1 MKKALKSVSLQFS
14 ENEKLKKAKSILDDV
29 LKPMLAAENAHEID
43 KFLTDKLLDDVVD
56 LFYDESLVK
65 EQAESLSEAMVKKLE
80 AQCAV
85 LELENKALQA
95 KIKKKEGKNPHRKK
109 RKSGKKK
116 KNVRTPKTEKD
127 SEMEVDNNDSAD
139 KSPLKTEKTTEEMN
153 ERSTSP
159 TLDQFISDS
168 EMTVDSDK
176 DDDDDDMPDLVPN
189 SPDGTKCES
198 PINDINYTAPHL
210 IPNELPKDE
219 SSDSEED
226 IGYRRSIR
234 KKRCS
239 NCDYSTISEANLINH
254 QKLFHPKRARRTHGS
269 RK

>member
-1 MKKALKSVSLQFS
+1 MSLQFS
-14 ENEKLKKAKSILDDV
+14 ENDKLKKAKSILDDV
-29 LKPMLAAENAHEID
+29 LKPMLAAENADEID

-95 KIKKKEGKNPHRKK
+95 KINKKEGKNPDQRK

-116 KNVRTPKTEKD
+116 KKVRTAKTEKD
-127 SEMEVDNNDSAD
+127 SEMEVDNNDSAAD
-139 KSPLKTEKTTEEMN
+139 KSPLKTEKTTEEAA

-159 TLDQFISDS
+159 TLDQFLSDS

-176 DDDDDDMPDLVPN
+176 DNDDDMPDLVPN

-198 PINDINYTAPHL
+198 PTRN
-210 IPNELPKDE
+210 IPNEVPKDE
-219 SSDSEED
+219 STDSEED

-254 QKLFHPKRARRTHGS
+254 QKLFHPKRARRS

>member
-1 MKKALKSVSLQFS
+1 MSLQFS
-14 ENEKLKKAKSILDDV
+14 ENDKLKKAKSILDDV
-29 LKPMLAAENAHEID
+29 LKPMLAAENADEID

-85 LELENKALQA
+85 LELENKVLQA
-95 KIKKKEGKNPHRKK
+95 KINKKEGKNPDRRK

-116 KNVRTPKTEKD
+116 NKVRTAKIEKD
-127 SEMEVDNNDSAD
+127 SEMEVDNNDSAAD
-139 KSPLKTEKTTEEMN
+139 KSPLKTEKTTEEAA

-159 TLDQFISDS
+159 TLDQFLSDS
-168 EMTVDSDK
+168 EMTIDSDK
-176 DDDDDDMPDLVPN
+176 DNDDDMPDLVPN

-198 PINDINYTAPHL
+198 PTRN
-210 IPNELPKDE
+210 IPNEVPKDE
-219 SSDSEED
+219 STDSEED

>member
-29 LKPMLAAENAHEID
+29 LKPMLAAENADEID
-43 KFLTDKLLDDVVD
+43 KFLTDELLDDVVD

-95 KIKKKEGKNPHRKK
+95 KIQKKEGKNPQRKK
-109 RKSGKKK
+109 HKSHKKK
-116 KNVRTPKTEKD
+116 KKARAAKTENN
-127 SEMEVDNNDSAD
+127 SEMEVDNNDTANGS
-139 KSPLKTEKTTEEMN
+139 SLKTEKKTEEVN
-153 ERSTSP
+153 DRSSSP
-159 TLDQFISDS
+159 TLDQFLSDS
-168 EMTVDSDK
+168 EMTVADSDK
-176 DDDDDDMPDLVPN
+176 ENDDDMPDLVPN
-189 SPDGTKCES
+189 SPEETKCES
-198 PINDINYTAPHL
+198 PTHDTTPHL

-239 NCDYSTISEANLINH
+239 NCDYSTVSEANLINH
-254 QKLFHPKRARRTHGS
+254 QKLFHPKRVRRTRGS

>member
-1 MKKALKSVSLQFS
+1 MKKAPKSMSLQFS
-14 ENEKLKKAKSILDDV
+14 ENDKLKKAKSILDDV
-29 LKPMLAAENAHEID
+29 LKPMLAAENADEID

-56 LFYDESLVK
+56 LFYDGSLVK

-80 AQCAV
+80 SQCAV
-85 LELENKALQA
+85 LELENKVLQA
-95 KIKKKEGKNPHRKK
+95 KINKKEGKNPDRRK

-116 KNVRTPKTEKD
+116 NKVRTAKTEKD

-139 KSPLKTEKTTEEMN
+139 KSPLKTEKTTEETD

-159 TLDQFISDS
+159 TLDQFLSDS

-176 DDDDDDMPDLVPN
+176 DNDDDMPDLVPN

-198 PINDINYTAPHL
+198 PTRNINGTAPHL
-210 IPNELPKDE
+210 IPNEVLKNE
-219 SSDSEED
+219 STDSEED

-239 NCDYSTISEANLINH
+239 NCDYSTILEANLINH
-254 QKLFHPKRARRTHGS
+254 QKLFHPKRAQRTHGS